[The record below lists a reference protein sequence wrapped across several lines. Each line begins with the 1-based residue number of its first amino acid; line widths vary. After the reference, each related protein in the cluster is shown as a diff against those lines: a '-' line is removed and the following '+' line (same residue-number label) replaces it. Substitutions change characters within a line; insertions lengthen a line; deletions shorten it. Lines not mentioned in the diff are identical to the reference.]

1 MKYDYDYEHT
11 PLSRYILIG
20 VLLGFIAV
28 VIDFFVYGL
37 LSSSNIGA
45 STSQIVNPFS
55 LLYGCLVPTILG
67 SILYYFLDNVKGGT
81 IIYIIITF
89 VVGVAIEYGCWHI
102 SVNDPTILHQFH
114 ILLIALF
121 ALPLLFTTFLLPY
134 LAKNDK
140 HIQNIL

>member
-11 PLSRYILIG
+11 SLSKYLLIG
-20 VLLGFIAV
+20 LLLGFIAV
-28 VIDFFVYGL
+28 VIDFFVYGF
-37 LSSSNIGA
+37 LSSSNVGA

-55 LLYGCLVPTILG
+55 LLYGCLIPTLLG

-81 IIYIIITF
+81 IIYIVITF
-89 VVGVAIEYGCWHI
+89 VLGAAIEYGCWHA
-102 SVNDPTILHQFH
+102 SVKDQTILHQFR

-134 LAKNDK
+134 LAKNGK
-140 HIQNIL
+140 HIEDIL